1 MKHLKRY
8 NSLIFESVTKDIGDN
23 DIEEKIKRISD
34 YIHRFP
40 QEKDRMLSELENIKR
55 GLRGKEW
62 VGETEYY
69 DPYQVWE
76 YHYQGFTRENME
88 KLISGVNAKLGT
100 GEEMKTEVNKIIE
113 IAKEF
118 LQKYP
123 TSKDF
128 LLQSVTHEF
137 QRL

>member
-8 NSLIFESVTKDIGDN
+8 NSLIFESVTKDIGDS
-23 DIEEKIKRISD
+23 DIEERVKRVVD

-55 GLRGKEW
+55 GLWGKEW

-88 KLISGVNAKLGT
+88 KLIAGVNAKLGT
-100 GEEMKTEVNKIIE
+100 GEEMKTEVNKIIA

-128 LLQSVTHEF
+128 LLQSLTSISNI
-137 QRL
+137 

>member
-8 NSLIFESVTKDIGDN
+8 NSLIFESVTKDIGDS
-23 DIEEKIKRISD
+23 DIEERVKRVVD
-34 YIHRFP
+34 YIHRSP

-55 GLRGKEW
+55 GLWGKEW

-88 KLISGVNAKLGT
+88 KLIAGVNAKLGT
-100 GEEMKTEVNKIIE
+100 GEEMKTEVNKIIA

-128 LLQSVTHEF
+128 LLQSLTSISNI
-137 QRL
+137 